1 MTYGF
6 HPEAEAEHLEAVA
19 WYESRGAGLGARYL
33 AEFERVLSHVC
44 GNPYRYRLERLPIF
58 VELPCE
64 DSRSRFSIGK

>member
-33 AEFERVLSHVC
+33 AEFERVSSHLC
-44 GNPYRYRLERLPIF
+44 EHPHRYRLERLPIF

-64 DSRSRFSIGK
+64 NSR